1 MVSSRPVCR
10 YNNTSK
16 NWFKGEQ
23 CTFEHNR
30 TPEAE
35 EQRLM
40 AARAK
45 RNKQGTVQVTGDS
58 NHIKGQ
64 GTVRP
69 DGNEVIMQ
77 TPNGVMSGNEGMVE
91 TALGMEEGWVLPGSP
106 SLLSWIIK
114 SDREILFNVAFLR
127 TLTATHQPTWY
138 EYALQL
144 TMCLSSRLHGRKCHD
159 VRRGR

>member
-64 GTVRP
+64 GTFIIP
-69 DGNEVIMQ
+69 I
-77 TPNGVMSGNEGMVE
+77 
-91 TALGMEEGWVLPGSP
+91 LPRIRDLT
-106 SLLSWIIK
+106 LLPQFAAIEKLK
-114 SDREILFNVAFLR
+114 SFEPTRYKLR
-127 TLTATHQPTWY
+127 VNCTQR
-138 EYALQL
+138 
-144 TMCLSSRLHGRKCHD
+144 S
-159 VRRGR
+159 

>member
-91 TALGMEEGWVLPGSP
+91 TALAVKEGWVLPGTP
-106 SLLSWIIK
+106 SFFSCGKLCQT
-114 SDREILFNVAFLR
+114 EGYCFLWPPLPTHSHR
-127 TLTATHQPTWY
+127 YSHGMNIPLTVTNFAPLVTP
-138 EYALQL
+138 
-144 TMCLSSRLHGRKCHD
+144 
-159 VRRGR
+159 V